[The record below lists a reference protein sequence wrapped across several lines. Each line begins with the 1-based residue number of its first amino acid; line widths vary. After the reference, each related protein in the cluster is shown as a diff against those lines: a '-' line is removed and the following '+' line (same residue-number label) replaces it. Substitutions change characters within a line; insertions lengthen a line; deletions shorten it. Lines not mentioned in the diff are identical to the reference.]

1 MSTGISAFGR
11 EPVLAAHDVVAGKVL
26 RNCRAVHTILLSQ
39 ESDAETS
46 EVIIDQAI
54 NFSGGEK
61 GLRFPNPPDDRPSK
75 VVNRGVID
83 PLRHPVHPTFPARNQ
98 RR

>member
-1 MSTGISAFGR
+1 MLTAYDFLPG
-11 EPVLAAHDVVAGKVL
+11 EVL
-26 RNCRAVHTILLSQ
+26 RDCCAVYTILLSQ

-61 GLRFPNPPDDRPSK
+61 GLRFPNPPDDRPSN
-75 VVNRGVID
+75 VVNRCVID
-83 PLRHPVHPTFPARNQ
+83 PL
-98 RR
+98 